1 MQPGPALSNFQI
13 GAISAGDIV
22 FVYPRPTRLRKL
34 IVRFLNVVGQRI
46 LASLRKT
53 DRLGL
58 RMPLRSYSHV
68 MLGVGGG
75 LVIHADGKTVAVE
88 IITDALHQE
97 TNEASLFQVYRR
109 RDISPN
115 VADKIAKWAV
125 RYYHQKYRFFS
136 YFGEGAEGDT
146 TQFCSRLVAHVYRT
160 AGLPLAT
167 LPDHKVL
174 PLDLYR
180 ICQSDPPWSDI
191 SAEFIQPA
199 PDPAAD
205 AQLGPVEIPGRGE
218 MPLSALIQHADALL
232 RNAARLNK
240 EQIELQYETTRLL
253 LENEALLAKFCAEQF
268 NISKLI
274 GFAPAAIDDTIAR
287 PIARVLAQIETLLAL
302 SLLPDIELLVTQSFL
317 NTGDGQTDIPLYAG
331 YLPPSAIHEMQV
343 ARTIVTI
350 YTYLFF
356 AETGLYTILAHHT
369 PNTKFEP
376 FRAVKR
382 EYADSF
388 FAALPPFHN
397 FSLYQNRS
405 DTFGWVDLE
414 TDRANCRKTFAN
426 ILAALQVIE
435 ILRNIQSRS
444 TAGP

>member
-22 FVYPRPTRLRKL
+22 FVYPRPARLRKL
-34 IVRFLNVVGQRI
+34 IVRFLNLVGQRI

-53 DRLGL
+53 DRLAL
-58 RMPLRSYSHV
+58 RMPVRSFSHV

-75 LVIHADGKTVAVE
+75 LIIHADGKTVAVE
-88 IITDALHQE
+88 IVADALHQE
-97 TNEASLFQVYRR
+97 TNEAALFLVYRR
-109 RDISPN
+109 RDISPDLAN
-115 VADKIAKWAV
+115 KIAKWAV

-146 TQFCSRLVAHVYRT
+146 TQFCSRLVAHAYRA

-167 LPDHKVL
+167 LPDHRVL

-180 ICQSDPPWSDI
+180 ICQSDSWTDI
-191 SAEFIQPA
+191 SAAFVQPA

-205 AQLGPVEIPGRGE
+205 AQLGPIEIPGRGE
-218 MPLSALIQHADALL
+218 MPLSAFIRHADALL

-253 LENEALLAKFCAEQF
+253 LENEALLAKFCAVQF
-268 NISKLI
+268 DISKKI
-274 GFAPAAIDDTIAR
+274 RIAPDAINDMVAPR
-287 PIARVLAQIETLLAL
+287 IARVLAQLDSLLAL

-317 NTGDGQTDIPLYAG
+317 NTGDGQTDVPLYAG
-331 YLPPSAIHEMQV
+331 YLPPSAIHEMEV

-356 AETGLYTILAHHT
+356 AETGLFTILAHHT
-369 PNTKFEP
+369 PHEKFEP

-382 EYADSF
+382 EDPDSF
-388 FAALPPFHN
+388 LAALQPFHN
-397 FSLYQNRS
+397 FSLYQNRP
-405 DTFGWVDLE
+405 DTFAWVDLE
-414 TDRANCRKTFAN
+414 TDRATCRATFAN

-435 ILRNIQSRS
+435 ILRNSQSRS